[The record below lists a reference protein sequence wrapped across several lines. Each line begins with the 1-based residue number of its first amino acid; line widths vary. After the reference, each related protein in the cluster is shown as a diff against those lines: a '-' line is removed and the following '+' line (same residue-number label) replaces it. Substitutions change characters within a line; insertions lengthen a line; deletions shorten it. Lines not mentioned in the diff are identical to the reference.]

1 MDKNIFS
8 TLGLA
13 PYKTMK
19 LDSMNKLDFFLKK
32 HSTQEGTWAGLH
44 MDEGEIDFVFLKG
57 DGQPL
62 SSHRIN
68 TNQAEFLI
76 PPSAWHQIK
85 RISKTFSATLVFYC
99 KPHRYFSKKHRLNPV
114 HGDLLYAYRNYLQGL
129 GELNILDI
137 GCGSGRNLLFLAKEG
152 HPVAGIDQNE
162 AQINNIKMIAEK
174 ENLNKV
180 QTQVHD
186 LNTPLTLQK
195 ESYDLIISTVT
206 LQFLK
211 AERIPALLGELQEA
225 TALKGFHFLVYP
237 VKAEPYALPSSFT
250 YLADKDALY
259 HFYQDAG
266 WAVWEYKE
274 SVGQLHRLDE
284 TNKPIQGLFA
294 LLLAQKI

>member
-1 MDKNIFS
+1 
-8 TLGLA
+8 
-13 PYKTMK
+13 
-19 LDSMNKLDFFLKK
+19 
-32 HSTQEGTWAGLH
+32 
-44 MDEGEIDFVFLKG
+44 
-57 DGQPL
+57 
-62 SSHRIN
+62 
-68 TNQAEFLI
+68 
-76 PPSAWHQIK
+76 
-85 RISKTFSATLVFYC
+85 
-99 KPHRYFSKKHRLNPV
+99 V

-211 AERIPALLGELQEA
+211 AERI
-225 TALKGFHFLVYP
+225 
-237 VKAEPYALPSSFT
+237 
-250 YLADKDALY
+250 
-259 HFYQDAG
+259 AG
-266 WAVWEYKE
+266 WAARGDSTQRFSFFGVPCKGRTLCIAILIY
-274 SVGQLHRLDE
+274 
-284 TNKPIQGLFA
+284 LFSR
-294 LLLAQKI
+294 